1 MTFRGYFMSMGAAT
15 VLAWLAWAM
24 VVWRINPDEAGAM
37 GLILFFLTLGFGLVG
52 MFATASMA
60 YRVQV
65 LRRSVILREARIAF
79 RQAIFLAIAACIL
92 LFLAS
97 QDVLYWWTIVTVFV
111 VFGGAEYLSFSL
123 DQHSRT

>member
-1 MTFRGYFMSMGAAT
+1 MTFRGYFVSMGAAT
-15 VLAWLAWAM
+15 VLAWLAWAT

-52 MFATASMA
+52 VFATASMA
-60 YRVQV
+60 YRVRV
-65 LRRSVILREARIAF
+65 LHRSVIVREARIAF
-79 RQAIFLAIAACIL
+79 RQAIFLAVAACIL

-97 QDVLYWWTIVTVFV
+97 QDVLYWWTTLMVFL

-123 DQHSRT
+123 DRHSRT